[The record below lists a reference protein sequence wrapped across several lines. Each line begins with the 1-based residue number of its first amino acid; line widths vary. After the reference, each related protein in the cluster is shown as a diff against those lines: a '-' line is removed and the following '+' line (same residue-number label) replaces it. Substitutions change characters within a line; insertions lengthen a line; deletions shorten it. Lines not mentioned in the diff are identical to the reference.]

1 MFKQTKTK
9 EDNQMSKLK
18 KRNDVFIV
26 ESNIPVPPISTGPK
40 SSKSMISKDMN
51 SGQSFLVSD
60 TKSAQRVYA
69 AAKKMGVRIITRK
82 VDDGV
87 RIWRK

>member
-1 MFKQTKTK
+1 MFKSKQEK
-9 EDNQMSKLK
+9 QMPNLK
-18 KRNDVFIV
+18 KRKDVFIV

-40 SSKSMISKDMN
+40 ASKYDFLKDMVG
-51 SGQSFLVSD
+51 GQSFLVPD
-60 TKSAQRVYA
+60 TKTAQSVYG
-69 AAKKMGVRIITRK
+69 AAKKMGIAVITRK

>member
-40 SSKSMISKDMN
+40 SSKYDFMKDMN

>member
-1 MFKQTKTK
+1 
-9 EDNQMSKLK
+9 MSNLK

-40 SSKSMISKDMN
+40 SSKYAFMRDML
-51 SGQSFLVSD
+51 SGQSFVVRD
-60 TKSAQRVYA
+60 TKAAQAVYG
-69 AAKKMGVRIITRK
+69 AAKKMGIKVITRK

>member
-1 MFKQTKTK
+1 
-9 EDNQMSKLK
+9 MSNLK

-40 SSKSMISKDMN
+40 SSKYDFMRDML
-51 SGQSFLVSD
+51 SGQSFVVRD
-60 TKSAQRVYA
+60 TKAAQAVYG
-69 AAKKMGVRIITRK
+69 AAKKMGIAVITRK

>member
-1 MFKQTKTK
+1 
-9 EDNQMSKLK
+9 MSNLK
-18 KRNDVFIV
+18 KRKDVFIV

-40 SSKSMISKDMN
+40 ASKYDFLKDMTT
-51 SGQSFLVSD
+51 GCTQSFLVPD
-60 TKSAQRVYA
+60 TKTAQSVYG
-69 AAKKMGVRIITRK
+69 AAKKMGIAVITRK